1 MQVTVQQGDNL
12 DLVIYRH
19 LGNSSGLLEE
29 TLKLNP
35 KLNATAILDI
45 GTVVTLPEK
54 TSHPVAKNT
63 VQLWS

>member
-63 VQLWS
+63 VHLWS